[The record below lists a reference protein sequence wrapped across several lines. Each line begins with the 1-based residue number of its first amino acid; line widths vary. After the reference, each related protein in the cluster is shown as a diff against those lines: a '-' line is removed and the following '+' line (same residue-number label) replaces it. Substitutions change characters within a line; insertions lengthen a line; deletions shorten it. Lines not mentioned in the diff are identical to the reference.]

1 MKLIKYLLTPLKILV
16 FLVVILSLVYF
27 RNVIFLPNINQY
39 VDDAQN
45 YIEEEFAISIPVY
58 VSESIVETKAIGQAD
73 SPVVKDD
80 VCNDNSVTSTVDD
93 AVKSVITTDF
103 GVTESLTTKDT
114 DEEPVIVEAAD
125 KSVDTSVN
133 EDVPVMEVS
142 ENSEVATVNSDL
154 LTQLNETVNLLNT
167 KVDKLFNE
175 GKKSVEAVFDSSEV
189 DEEASSVDVKEA
201 PIVKVVP
208 EESVSNLNEDKTNVH
223 LTEDAKRMF
232 FMARQ
237 MYWMGDALTAEKL
250 YLKLADIEND
260 NPDIYGELGNVYYS
274 QGKWNEAGKAYYEA
288 AIRLMDLDRNNQVNY
303 LLRVI
308 QGLDSDSAEKLKQKI
323 SS

>member
-1 MKLIKYLLTPLKILV
+1 MKLIKYLLTPLKILI
-16 FLVVILSLVYF
+16 FLVFILSLIYF

-45 YIEEEFAISIPVY
+45 YIETELDISIPVY
-58 VSESIVETKAIGQAD
+58 VSESIVETKAIDQAD
-73 SPVVKDD
+73 SSVVKAD
-80 VCNDNSVTSTVDD
+80 VCNDDTVTSAVTADVD
-93 AVKSVITTDF
+93 I
-103 GVTESLTTKDT
+103 TESLTTEDT
-114 DEEPVIVEAAD
+114 VDEPVIIEATDKSID
-125 KSVDTSVN
+125 KSVAG
-133 EDVPVMEVS
+133 DVPVVEVV
-142 ENSEVATVNSDL
+142 EGGEVTPANFDL
-154 LTQLNETVNLLNT
+154 LTQLNETVNVLNT
-167 KVDKLFNE
+167 KVDKLFDE
-175 GKKSVEAVFDSSEV
+175 GKKSVEAAFDSSEV
-189 DEEASSVDVKEA
+189 KVEVPSVDAKEV
-201 PIVKVVP
+201 PIEKVAP

-237 MYWMGDALTAEKL
+237 TYWMGDALTAEKL

-274 QGKWNEAGKAYYEA
+274 QGKWSEAGKAYYEA